1 MMETDSVFMP
11 IVSAVVAG
19 ALKIVEIRI
28 ALVKAGMRHGG
39 NYYRVQSSN
48 QGNEDRTDIV

>member
-1 MMETDSVFMP
+1 MP

-28 ALVKAGMRHGG
+28 ARVKAEMRHGG
-39 NYYRVQSSN
+39 NYHCAVEQAIAAFELTWYDQ
-48 QGNEDRTDIV
+48 